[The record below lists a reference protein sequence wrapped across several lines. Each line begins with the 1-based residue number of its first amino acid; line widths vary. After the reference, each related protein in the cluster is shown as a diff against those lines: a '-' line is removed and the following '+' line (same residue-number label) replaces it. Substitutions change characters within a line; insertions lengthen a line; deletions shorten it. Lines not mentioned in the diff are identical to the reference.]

1 MVQSKAAMYGVL
13 AVVEVTKRQATSSSG
28 VQAHDIAKTF
38 GLPVAYCAKVMSQ
51 LARAGIFQSGRGP
64 RGGFKLQR
72 QPDQITLLD
81 IVSVVNGQIAP
92 KETIDQSEAADPI
105 IRSMNVAMQRAFE
118 LLRQELQRVTITDLL
133 RDQEQDQGVEA
144 GASAQVA

>member
-13 AVVEVTKRQATSSSG
+13 AVVEVARRQATSSNG

-38 GLPVAYCAKVMSQ
+38 SLPVAYCAKVMSQ

-92 KETIDQSEAADPI
+92 KDAMDQSEAADPI
-105 IRSMNVAMQRAFE
+105 IKSMNVVMHRAFD
-118 LLRQELQRVTITDLL
+118 LLRQELQRVTIADFLK
-133 RDQEQDQGVEA
+133 D
-144 GASAQVA
+144 QVAKATPASVN

>member
-13 AVVEVTKRQATSSSG
+13 AVVEVTKRQASSANG

-38 GLPVAYCAKVMSQ
+38 NLPVAYCAKVMSQ

-72 QPDQITLLD
+72 QPEQITLLD

-92 KETIDQSEAADPI
+92 KDSMDKCEAADPI
-105 IRSMNVAMQRAFE
+105 IKSMNAAMHRAFD
-118 LLRQELQRVTITDLL
+118 LLRQELQRVTIADLL
-133 RDQEQDQGVEA
+133 KEQVA
-144 GASAQVA
+144 LAPAQVN

>member
-13 AVVEVTKRQATSSSG
+13 AVVEVARRQATSSNG

-38 GLPVAYCAKVMSQ
+38 SLPVAYCAKVMSQ

-92 KETIDQSEAADPI
+92 KDAMDQSEAADPI
-105 IRSMNVAMQRAFE
+105 IKSMNVVMHRAFD
-118 LLRQELQRVTITDLL
+118 LLRQELQRVTIADFLK
-133 RDQEQDQGVEA
+133 D
-144 GASAQVA
+144 QVAKATSASVN

>member
-13 AVVEVTKRQATSSSG
+13 AVVEVTKRQASGSNG

-38 GLPVAYCAKVMSQ
+38 NLPVAYCAKVMSQ

-92 KETIDQSEAADPI
+92 KESMEKSEAADPI
-105 IRSMNVAMQRAFE
+105 IKSMNAAMHRAFD
-118 LLRQELQRVTITDLL
+118 LLRQELQRVTIADLL
-133 RDQEQDQGVEA
+133 KDQA
-144 GASAQVA
+144 IAAPAAN

>member
-1 MVQSKAAMYGVL
+1 MVQSKAATYGVL
-13 AVVEVTKRQATSSSG
+13 AVVEVTKRQASGSSG

-72 QPDQITLLD
+72 QPEQITLLD
-81 IVSVVNGQIAP
+81 IVSVVNGQVAP
-92 KETIDQSEAADPI
+92 KDSMDKSEAANPT
-105 IRSMNVAMQRAFE
+105 IRSMNVAMHRAFE
-118 LLRQELQRVTITDLL
+118 LLRQELQRVTIADLL
-133 RDQEQDQGVEA
+133 KD
-144 GASAQVA
+144 QVAAAPAQTS

>member
-38 GLPVAYCAKVMSQ
+38 SLPVAYCAKVMSQ

-72 QPDQITLLD
+72 QPEQITLLD

-92 KETIDQSEAADPI
+92 KDSMDKCEAADPI
-105 IRSMNVAMQRAFE
+105 IKSMNVAMHRAFE
-118 LLRQELQRVTITDLL
+118 LLRQELQRVTIADLL
-133 RDQEQDQGVEA
+133 KDQA
-144 GASAQVA
+144 AVAAVAAVN